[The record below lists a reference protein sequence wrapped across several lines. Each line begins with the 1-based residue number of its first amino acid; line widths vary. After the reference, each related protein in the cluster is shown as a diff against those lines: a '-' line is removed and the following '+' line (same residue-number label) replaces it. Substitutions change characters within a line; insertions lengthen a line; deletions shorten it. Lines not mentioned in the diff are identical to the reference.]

1 MRSNIY
7 NINEII
13 CGYAV
18 SITFFSILLSTAL
31 VNVGILLAVFTG
43 LIILFKDK
51 QYIEVFIK
59 NKINLSIV
67 FLILILVASSFY
79 TIASFDEGILCLKK
93 YIKLLYIPVIYYIL
107 QIEWIKNKATNYFIA
122 GCTIIMFLSYM
133 KYVNIISPSSLSKFS
148 NFLGLNYEDKLYIG
162 VAIFQHSI
170 IHGTVLCF
178 YFIITFLKARK
189 TNNYIYYMLCFLSFY
204 NIFFMNISRTSY
216 LILMILS
223 LLIIFKYFREK
234 SYRKNFII
242 FIVLILSVIIGNK
255 STIIDRYNESLAN
268 IVSIKKNRYSTSFGL
283 RYIYAD
289 NGIKNLERK
298 PVFGFG
304 LGSYKSTIKNYFS
317 ENNLKLEDYISQNP
331 HSELISISTQTG
343 LAGILVFFTFIYFL
357 IENFFSTTI
366 GKSVIVIIIVNCL
379 VNSIFYDNV
388 MGIFAVLIIS
398 FAMQSHKTI
407 KA

>member
-18 SITFFSILLSTAL
+18 SITFFSILLSTAII
-31 VNVGILLAVFTG
+31 NVGILLAVFTG
-43 LIILFKDK
+43 LIILAKDK

-67 FLILILVASSFY
+67 FLILILLASSFY
-79 TIASFDEGILCLKK
+79 TIASFDEGISSIKK

-107 QIEWIKNKATNYFIA
+107 QIEWIKNKAINYFIV
-122 GCTIIMFLSYM
+122 GCTIVMFLSYM
-133 KYVNIISPSSLSKFS
+133 KYANIFSPSSFGKFS
-148 NFLGLNYEDKLYIG
+148 NWLGLNYEDKLLIG
-162 VAIFQHSI
+162 VAIYQHSI

-178 YFIITFLKARK
+178 YFIVTFLKARE
-189 TNNYIYYMLCFLSFY
+189 TNNYLYYILCFLSFY

-216 LILMILS
+216 LILMIIS
-223 LLIIFKYFREK
+223 LIIIFKNFRKK

-242 FIVLILSVIIGNK
+242 FIVLILSVILGNK
-255 STIIDRYNESLAN
+255 NTIIDRYNESLDN
-268 IVSIKKNRYSTSFGL
+268 IVSIKKNHYSTSFGL
-283 RYIYAD
+283 RYLYAD
-289 NGIKNLERK
+289 NGVKNLERK
-298 PVFGFG
+298 PIFGFG

-317 ENNLKLEDYISQNP
+317 ENNLKMENYIVQNP

-357 IENFFSTTI
+357 IKDFFSTTI

-398 FAMQSHKTI
+398 LAMQSHKTNT
-407 KA
+407 A

>member
-1 MRSNIY
+1 
-7 NINEII
+7 
-13 CGYAV
+13 
-18 SITFFSILLSTAL
+18 
-31 VNVGILLAVFTG
+31 
-43 LIILFKDK
+43 
-51 QYIEVFIK
+51 
-59 NKINLSIV
+59 
-67 FLILILVASSFY
+67 
-79 TIASFDEGILCLKK
+79 
-93 YIKLLYIPVIYYIL
+93 
-107 QIEWIKNKATNYFIA
+107 
-122 GCTIIMFLSYM
+122 
-133 KYVNIISPSSLSKFS
+133 
-148 NFLGLNYEDKLYIG
+148 
-162 VAIFQHSI
+162 
-170 IHGTVLCF
+170 
-178 YFIITFLKARK
+178 
-189 TNNYIYYMLCFLSFY
+189 MLCFLSFY

-317 ENNLKLEDYISQNP
+317 ENNLKMEDYISQNP

-398 FAMQSHKTI
+398 LAMQNYKKNTT
-407 KA
+407 